1 MKKTTNQFYG
11 VIQMSKPLNQEI
23 LLLIFFRIRR
33 SPLKKT
39 NHKLLSK
46 KLLKQLSNQN
56 NSRGNKCRMRPKK
69 EILLSYL
76 KDYPNNP
83 LLLQRTFTNN
93 NQINNSNTLSN
104 KFLNNFKKKCTR
116 FKIRTRNNYICS
128 SSKLLRD
135 KDKKNNSRN
144 NNNTYSN
151 SRNYNN
157 SRVINII
164 NSKWWDNYLG
174 E

>member
-1 MKKTTNQFYG
+1 
-11 VIQMSKPLNQEI
+11 
-23 LLLIFFRIRR
+23 
-33 SPLKKT
+33 
-39 NHKLLSK
+39 
-46 KLLKQLSNQN
+46 
-56 NSRGNKCRMRPKK
+56 MRPKK

-174 E
+174 EWTQGIPINSAGIILMMTTKSKELFPVLIWISGIRMDISKTILE